1 MKIDEVPQDKDLIN
15 AGMRKDVYYA
25 LDENG
30 EFVQVLSTG
39 WEAKNTVI
47 LQAWEAVNEEVKKAL
62 SEVKAGRS
70 SPLFFHMVKAQMDIK
85 LLSKYTGFSRAEV
98 KRHCTPEGF
107 SKLGEKEYETYA
119 RVFMITPEELKSL
132 PDA

>member
-1 MKIDEVPQDKDLIN
+1 MKKHEVPQDKDLIN

-39 WEAKNTVI
+39 WEAKNIVI
-47 LQAWEAVNEEVKKAL
+47 LQAWEAVNEEVEKAL
-62 SEVKAGRS
+62 RAVKAGQR
-70 SPLFFHMVKAQMDIK
+70 SPLYYHMVKAQMDVK
-85 LLSKYTGFSRAEV
+85 LLSDYTGFSRSEV

-107 SKLGEKEYETYA
+107 SRLAEKDYEIYA
-119 RVFMITPEELKSL
+119 RALMITPEELKSL

>member
-1 MKIDEVPQDKDLIN
+1 MKKEEVPQDTDLIN

-47 LQAWEAVNEEVKKAL
+47 LQAWEAVHEEAEKAL
-62 SEVKAGRS
+62 EAVKSGQRS
-70 SPLFFHMVKAQMDIK
+70 LLYYYMVKAQMDVK
-85 LLSKYTGFSRAEV
+85 LLSAYTGFSRSEV
-98 KRHCTPEGF
+98 RRHCTPEGF
-107 SKLGEKEYETYA
+107 SRLAEKDYEIYA
-119 RVFMITPEELKSL
+119 CALMITPEELKSL

>member
-1 MKIDEVPQDKDLIN
+1 MKKDEVPQDHDLIN

-47 LQAWEAVNEEVKKAL
+47 MQAWEAVNENVEKAL
-62 SEVKAGRS
+62 SEVKAGRR
-70 SPLFFHMVKAQMDIK
+70 SPLYYHMVKAQMDIK
-85 LLSKYTGFSRAEV
+85 LLSEYTGFSRTRV
-98 KRHCTPEGF
+98 KHHCTPAGF
-107 SKLGEKEYETYA
+107 RELVEEDYDTYA
-119 RVFMITPEELKSL
+119 RVLMITPEELKTL

>member
-1 MKIDEVPQDKDLIN
+1 MKKDEVPQDKDLIN

-47 LQAWEAVNEEVKKAL
+47 LQAWEAVNEEVEKAL
-62 SEVKAGRS
+62 SAVKSGLR
-70 SPLFFHMVKAQMDIK
+70 SPLYYHMVKAQMDVK
-85 LLSKYTGFSRAEV
+85 LLSDYTGFSRADV

-107 SKLGEKEYETYA
+107 SRLSERDYETYA
-119 RVFMITPEELKSL
+119 RALMITPEELKSL